1 MVDKVTEIK
10 ILGDLLLSKLRS
22 MLFSSTF
29 SSRPIVPGLEF
40 PSDRV
45 VFSEWYK
52 SYLFFRDKCSQ
63 FFIPLPA
70 IDESTFDDVRLR
82 ATAIELFMQLVRY
95 DLVRLRNMAGNVDSE
110 DVTDDAAVLG

>member
-1 MVDKVTEIK
+1 MVNKVAEVK
-10 ILGDLLLSKLRS
+10 ILGDRLLSKLRS

-29 SSRPIVPGLEF
+29 SSRPVVPGFDF
-40 PSDRV
+40 PPDRV
-45 VFSEWYK
+45 IFSEWYK

-82 ATAIELFMQLVRY
+82 ATAVELFMQLVRY
-95 DLVRLRNMAGNVDSE
+95 DLVRLRNMTGDMDRENA
-110 DVTDDAAVLG
+110 TDDVAVLG